1 MGRFGHSGDWL
12 RCNAKQGLSHPNW
25 MHLSRNNPHVDC
37 LSSKKST
44 YAVNWVVN
52 LSHSLAESVFRAVTS
67 WRTLP
72 GCSGLCW
79 SSEGFTKQVHLP
91 RPITY
96 HDTPLWFSKGQA
108 NRESKLLTRIS
119 YFLFPFKLPYPP
131 QCRGAHLHYGLRIWL
146 WLYQMTEQPSCII
159 VSQTKLVNVL
169 AGIPSGLCTG
179 GVDVAP
185 TGFILHTACWDLS
198 RRNRW
203 WLCVC
208 MTCVCCV
215 CNAHTKPIVTL
226 AWHDY
231 FMIQAL

>member
-12 RCNAKQGLSHPNW
+12 RCNAKHGLSHPNW

-131 QCRGAHLHYGLRIWL
+131 QCRGAHLAPALWIEDLIVVASNNRATLMHNCVSNKTGECLGWDSVWSVYWRSWRSTHWFYITHSVLRPLSEEPW
-146 WLYQMTEQPSCII
+146 MI
-159 VSQTKLVNVL
+159 VCVY
-169 AGIPSGLCTG
+169 
-179 GVDVAP
+179 D
-185 TGFILHTACWDLS
+185 
-198 RRNRW
+198 
-203 WLCVC
+203 LCVLC
-208 MTCVCCV
+208 LQC
-215 CNAHTKPIVTL
+215 TL
-226 AWHDY
+226 PPH
-231 FMIQAL
+231 LL